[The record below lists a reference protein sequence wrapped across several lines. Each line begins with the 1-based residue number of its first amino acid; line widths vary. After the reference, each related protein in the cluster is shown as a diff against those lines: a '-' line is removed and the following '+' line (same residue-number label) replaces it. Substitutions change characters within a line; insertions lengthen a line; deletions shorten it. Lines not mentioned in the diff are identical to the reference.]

1 MFADVLISKRR
12 KLVLGVII
20 ATKQE
25 KKTYTHSLSEFV
37 SSRQINLIQT
47 PLIGELQI
55 QARFLN
61 C

>member
-25 KKTYTHSLSEFV
+25 KKNIHTQLE
-37 SSRQINLIQT
+37 
-47 PLIGELQI
+47 
-55 QARFLN
+55 
-61 C
+61 